1 MNTGALR
8 LLVTLDTPN
17 GSEGYLPLNP
27 PTWWCAAVPQGVDS
41 AALLMGRFHPGINTA
56 TRVTYPNGRVFH
68 VMDSVLNREGRDT
81 ELVLTC
87 REVFT

>member
-17 GSEGYLPLNP
+17 GSEGYLPLDP
-27 PTWWCAAVPQGVDS
+27 PTWWCAAVPQGLDQAV
-41 AALLMGRFHPGINTA
+41 LLMGRFHPGINTA

-68 VMDSVLNREGRDT
+68 VDSVVNRDERDV
-81 ELVLTC
+81 ELLVSC
-87 REVFT
+87 REVVA